1 MDFYTAVADVG
12 FPIAA
17 AIASGYFVFQTLKVI
32 LAGVVSSVND
42 LISITTKLNKRV
54 QTMNTEIM
62 KIDVQVS
69 SALGLP
75 ADTARMSRMNDT
87 VRKD

>member
-1 MDFYTAVADVG
+1 MDFFSAVADVG

-32 LAGVVSSVND
+32 LAGVVSSVNE

-54 QTMNTEIM
+54 QTMNTEII

-69 SALGLP
+69 NALGLP
-75 ADTARMSRMNDT
+75 ADLVRVSRMSDT
-87 VRKD
+87 TRKD